1 VSGVRVV
8 LGRRSRRAVDARRH
22 RFAGDIALRMNA
34 ADVLLLLS
42 ALDDESVHYWLDGG
56 WGVDCLLGEETRKH
70 SDLDFVVARHNLVS
84 AQALLESR
92 GFKVIRDWLPTAIA
106 WRDQHGREV
115 DLHLVDTTADG
126 GGDQVLLDGTT
137 WHYASPVSGSI
148 KGETTTCASPEDP
161 LLMHQD
167 YEPRPVDFHDV
178 RRIAERLGLPLP
190 VGFDAQERK

>member
-1 VSGVRVV
+1 VR
-8 LGRRSRRAVDARRH
+8 RRFWS
-22 RFAGDIALRMNA
+22 L
-34 ADVLLLLS
+34 ADS
-42 ALDDESVHYWLDGG
+42 KSFGTGYPPP
-56 WGVDCLLGEETRKH
+56 
-70 SDLDFVVARHNLVS
+70 
-84 AQALLESR
+84 SR
-92 GFKVIRDWLPTAIA
+92 GATNTAERLI
-106 WRDQHGREV
+106 
-115 DLHLVDTTADG
+115 LHLVDTTADG

-137 WHYASPVSGSI
+137 WHYAPPVSGSI